1 MTQPVADQLGVWK
14 LPPNLRSCFNA
25 RGYYDPLRF
34 VVRLRPDIRRR
45 LEALEPGVRNSGEIS
60 DDIRLIGYRLRSPRT
75 LGQSPH
81 QHQTSSVGESTFWTR
96 TGSAHKNGSPA
107 TQEMPPHGLGYS

>member
-34 VVRLRPDIRRR
+34 VVRLHPDIRRR
-45 LEALEPGVRNSGEIS
+45 LEALEPGVRNSGELS
-60 DDIRLIGYRLRSPRT
+60 DDILFD
-75 LGQSPH
+75 QSTYFH
-81 QHQTSSVGESTFWTR
+81 ETVHWSQH
-96 TGSAHKNGSPA
+96 TGSTSGLLLSFMYPA
-107 TQEMPPHGLGYS
+107 QMHLNRRSLVQFTKAPYNVKP